1 MSRFTSLLSIA
12 VAILCVSAAVPVLAC
27 PFCSTVSQTFT
38 EEIRSMDVVV
48 IAELV
53 ALPPVKTAE
62 ANRKEVPKAKFKVR
76 QVVKGDAL
84 AKVDQVVETV
94 FFGEAKAGAT
104 FLVMGVD
111 PPKISWSTPLPLSE
125 RACTYIPRLLKLP
138 QDGPARLL
146 FFQDY
151 LEDPDEMLA
160 RDAYDE
166 FAKAPYPEIKL
177 LKPNMNHD
185 KLVAWIKDG
194 DIPASRRR
202 LYLTLLG
209 VCGNSGDVAMLEDLL
224 QSDDRKKKAGLDAMI
239 GCYLT
244 LKGADGMPLV
254 EELFLKN
261 SDAEYAD
268 TYAAIMALRFH
279 GSETD
284 VIPRERIL
292 EGLRHMLARPKLA
305 DLVIPDL
312 ARWEDWSVMNEL
324 VQLFKDA
331 DDKTSWVRVPV
342 INYLRACPNPKAK
355 EHIAMLEKIDPTA
368 VKRANTFFAFG
379 GAGAGKTNNQKDT
392 AQAKNETDAAKQ
404 GSTDTSQSGAP

>member
-1 MSRFTSLLSIA
+1 MKRILSLLSIA
-12 VAILCVSAAVPVLAC
+12 SLALAALTAAETRAC

-38 EEIRSMDVVV
+38 EEIRSMDVVL

-53 ALPPVKTAE
+53 ALPPVKQGDDGQQ
-62 ANRKEVPKAKFKVR
+62 EVPKAKFKVQ
-76 QVVKGDAL
+76 QVVKGEAL
-84 AKVDQVVETV
+84 AKVGQIVETV
-94 FFGEAKAGAT
+94 FFGESKPGAV

-111 PPKISWSTPLPLSE
+111 PPKIAWSTPLPLTE
-125 RACTYIPRLLKLP
+125 RARKYVPSLLDLP
-138 QDGPARLL
+138 AEGVARLA
-146 FFQDY
+146 FFQQY

-166 FAKAPYPEIKL
+166 FAKAPYAEVQL
-177 LKPNMNHD
+177 LKPQMDHD
-185 KLVAWIKDG
+185 KLVAWIQDA

-202 LYLTLLG
+202 LYLTMLG
-209 VCGNSGDVAMLEDLL
+209 VCGNQGDVALLEDLL
-224 QSDDRKKKAGLDAMI
+224 RSSDRKKKAGLDAMI

-244 LKGADGMPLV
+244 LKGPAGMPLV
-254 EELFLKN
+254 EDLFLKN
-261 SDAEYAD
+261 ADAEYAD

-292 EGLRHMLARPKLA
+292 QGLRHMLARPQLA

-312 ARWEDWSVMNEL
+312 ARWEDWSVMEQL

-342 INYLRACPNPKAK
+342 INYLRACPSPLAK
-355 EHIAMLEKIDPTA
+355 EYIAMLEKIDPTA

-379 GAGAGKTNNQKDT
+379 GSGAGKAAT
-392 AQAKNETDAAKQ
+392 AEAKSDEKAPAEAAPA
-404 GSTDTSQSGAP
+404 AP